1 MSTAALAFDRMTF
14 DEFLAFEAEAEG
26 KHEFT
31 GGCIYAMGGASDRH
45 NIVSVNFLA
54 AFHAHLRGG
63 PCRPYGSDMALHV
76 HTKDDDKLYYPDVA
90 VYCDP
95 TDTNRLFRE
104 RPVLLVEVASP
115 STERMDRSE
124 KFDAY
129 REIGT
134 LEEYAVVQCETPRI
148 ELYRRADDW
157 QRTVTRIRDDA
168 RFDSIDL
175 TIPMRTLYEGVDY
188 LNQTSRSQP

>member
-1 MSTAALAFDRMTF
+1 MSTAALALDRMTF
-14 DEFLAFEAEAEG
+14 DEFLAFEAETVG

-76 HTKDDDKLYYPDVA
+76 HREDDDKLYYPDVA
-90 VYCDP
+90 VYCEPAD
-95 TDTNRLFRE
+95 NNCLYRE
-104 RPVLLVEVASP
+104 HPVLIVEVASP

-129 REIGT
+129 REIDT
-134 LEEYAVVQCETPRI
+134 LEEYALVQSDSPRI
-148 ELYRRADDW
+148 ELFRRADDW

-188 LNQTSRSQP
+188 LANRSE